1 MIRATTTPVSM
12 RPDAG
17 DSMLAI
23 GLMSGTSLDG
33 IDAAL
38 IETDGAEHIRPIAF
52 RSDPYSAPARA
63 QLREAAAL
71 ALSFERP
78 RASPPILAAEE
89 MLTNRHVLAVRQLL
103 AAVALTPADISVIGF
118 HGQTI
123 AHRPDRGWTWQIGD
137 GAAMAR
143 ALGIT
148 VVDDLRSADVAA
160 GGQGAPLLPVYHRA
174 LTTGMDLPVAV
185 LNLGGVANIT
195 WLGRADEDLI
205 AFDTGPANGLI
216 DDWMLAETG
225 SPYDAGG
232 AFAARG
238 TVDRSVLGGM
248 LDNRWFDLPPPKSL
262 DRADF
267 TIEAARGLAAADG
280 AATLT
285 AFTAET
291 VALALRHLPEP
302 PGRLIVAGGGR
313 HNPTLMRM
321 ITAAARIT
329 AEPIEALGWN
339 GDATEAEGFAYMAVR
354 ALRGAPISF
363 PGTTGVPRPM
373 TGGVIHRPSPASGRP
388 PGEAMTGR

>member
-1 MIRATTTPVSM
+1 
-12 RPDAG
+12 
-17 DSMLAI
+17 MLAV

-38 IETDGAEHIRPIAF
+38 IETDGAAHIRPIAF
-52 RSDPYSAPARA
+52 RSDPYSVTARE
-63 QLREAAAL
+63 QLREAAVL
-71 ALSFERP
+71 ALSFEKPRP
-78 RASPPILAAEE
+78 SPKIVGAET
-89 MLTNRHVLAVRQLL
+89 MLTNRHILAVRQLL
-103 AAVALTPADISVIGF
+103 AGAAVDPARVDVIGF

-137 GAAMAR
+137 GAAMAT
-143 ALGIT
+143 ALGIR
-148 VVDDLRSADVAA
+148 VVNDLRSADVAA

-174 LTTGMDLPVAV
+174 LTAGMDVPVAV
-185 LNLGGVANIT
+185 LNLGGVGNIT
-195 WLGRADEDLI
+195 WLGSDAQAVI

-232 AFAARG
+232 AFAGRG
-238 TVDRSVLGGM
+238 TVDRAVLGAM
-248 LDNRWFDLPPPKSL
+248 LDKDWFDAPPPKSL

-267 TIEAARGLAAADG
+267 TMQPVCGLSAADG

-302 PGRLIVAGGGR
+302 PKRLIVAGGGR
-313 HNPTLMRM
+313 HNPTLMAM
-321 ITAAARIT
+321 ISAATKLT

-354 ALRGAPISF
+354 ALKGEPISF
-363 PGTTGVPRPM
+363 PGTTGVPQPM
-373 TGGVIHRPSPASGRP
+373 TGGVIHAP
-388 PGEAMTGR
+388 

>member
-1 MIRATTTPVSM
+1 MTN
-12 RPDAG
+12 
-17 DSMLAI
+17 MLAV

-38 IETDGAEHIRPIAF
+38 IETDGAGHIRPIAF
-52 RSDPYSAPARA
+52 HSEAYAPRARD
-63 QLREAAAL
+63 QLREASAL
-71 ALSFERP
+71 ALSFDSP
-78 RASPPILAAEE
+78 RANPKILAAEDV
-89 MLTNRHVLAVRQLL
+89 LTERHILAVRQLL
-103 AAVALTPADISVIGF
+103 SAAGIEPAAVDVIGF

-137 GAAMAR
+137 GAAMAK
-143 ALGIT
+143 ALGIR
-148 VVDDLRSADVAA
+148 VVNDLRSEDVAA

-174 LTTGMDLPVAV
+174 LTAGMASPVAV

-195 WLGRADEDLI
+195 WLGAGESDLI

-238 TVDRSVLGGM
+238 TVD
-248 LDNRWFDLPPPKSL
+248 NPWFDAPPPKSL

-267 TIEAARGLAAADG
+267 TIAPARGLSAADG
-280 AATLT
+280 AATLA

-302 PGRLIVAGGGR
+302 PKRLIVAGGGR
-313 HNPTLMRM
+313 HNPTLMTM
-321 ITAAARIT
+321 ISAATRIA

-354 ALRGAPISF
+354 TLKGLPISF
-363 PGTTGVPRPM
+363 PGTTGVAEPM
-373 TGGVIHRPSPASGRP
+373 TGGLTHHP
-388 PGEAMTGR
+388 